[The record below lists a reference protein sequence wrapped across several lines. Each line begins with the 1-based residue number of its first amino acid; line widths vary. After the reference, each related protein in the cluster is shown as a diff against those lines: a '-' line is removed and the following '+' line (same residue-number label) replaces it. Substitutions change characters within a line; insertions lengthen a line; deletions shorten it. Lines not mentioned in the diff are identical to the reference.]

1 MIDKIVPSRYAKA
14 LLRLTGSEQEAGE
27 RYVAALKSVSRLFTH
42 AESQRVLSSPVMPKG
57 VKKQL
62 LSFALEGF
70 DQEKDVLEKFL
81 YMMVDVGRVSAIRGM
96 LDSYRDLIDQANNR
110 RRVDVV
116 SAVPLDHKAEQEF
129 VKTLEAMLESEV
141 IATFKVDSEILGG
154 AVIRLGHQLLDM
166 SLKTRLESVT
176 Q

>member
-1 MIDKIVPSRYAKA
+1 M
-14 LLRLTGSEQEAGE
+14 
-27 RYVAALKSVSRLFTH
+27 
-42 AESQRVLSSPVMPKG
+42 LSGPP
-57 VKKQL
+57 
-62 LSFALEGF
+62 E
-70 DQEKDVLEKFL
+70 QEKDVLEKFL